1 MKKLNLLLFLIT
13 LILYQRVEAQQSDTV
28 FTLDQCIEYA
38 FENQASVKNAVLDQ
52 QISQYNVK
60 ATRGMGMPQI
70 SGDMNTLNNIELPRL
85 FVLGGVIK
93 QLEPTYPVSNPGAVY
108 AVPQLFQLKNT
119 NTASITANQ
128 ILFDGTFLVALQA
141 SKTYTEL
148 STKATT
154 QTKIE
159 TVDKI
164 TRAFYLVLINNQ
176 RMKLLDANL
185 ARLDTSL
192 KQLKQTNQNGLSEN
206 LDVSRLEVAYNNL
219 QTDRV
224 NVMNQLILTYTLLKF
239 QMGYPVDQ
247 DLKLDG
253 SLDDLVTRLNTSNS
267 QLVSEFD
274 YNKRIEYSLLRT
286 QKRIQELT
294 YKNTL
299 AASLPKLT
307 AFGTAGTNNSQADYI
322 KLYSTP
328 YYSYGY
334 VGARLSIPIFSGL
347 NKYYQ
352 QQSAKIGIQKAQNN
366 LQMMENNIYIQIR
379 QSHIMLQNNLANI
392 KSQKR
397 NLELAEQV
405 IRITKIKFNEGVG
418 SNLEVV
424 DAENSFKTAQTNYY
438 NAVYDALVSLI
449 DYQKA
454 TGSLYA
460 E

>member
-1 MKKLNLLLFLIT
+1 MSKRNTRLTKFQESVVLKYQIYSALFSTLPFSAMKDMDPDILGFQEYARREMTTGKSPDIIVNNFLNGIEPGLNFQAKTKILFLI
-13 LILYQRVEAQQSDTV
+13 LQ
-28 FTLDQCIEYA
+28 F
-38 FENQASVKNAVLDQ
+38 
-52 QISQYNVK
+52 
-60 ATRGMGMPQI
+60 
-70 SGDMNTLNNIELPRL
+70 
-85 FVLGGVIK
+85 
-93 QLEPTYPVSNPGAVY
+93 LERQVV
-108 AVPQLFQLKNT
+108 
-119 NTASITANQ
+119 
-128 ILFDGTFLVALQA
+128 
-141 SKTYTEL
+141 
-148 STKATT
+148 
-154 QTKIE
+154 
-159 TVDKI
+159 
-164 TRAFYLVLINNQ
+164 
-176 RMKLLDANL
+176 LLDAL
-185 ARLDTSL
+185 EKAAFPLTHDM
-192 KQLKQTNQNGLSEN
+192 NG
-206 LDVSRLEVAYNNL
+206 
-219 QTDRV
+219 
-224 NVMNQLILTYTLLKF
+224 I
-239 QMGYPVDQ
+239 
-247 DLKLDG
+247 G
-253 SLDDLVTRLNTSNS
+253 SLSH
-267 QLVSEFD
+267 
-274 YNKRIEYSLLRT
+274 LLRSLGS

-366 LQMMENNIYIQIR
+366 LQMMENNIDLQIR